1 MMGELA
7 NHLNREGLEISHSKV
22 SPEQLVGL
30 LLRVRDGTL
39 SNKIAREVFADL
51 WAGTFANA
59 DQAIEAKGLQQIQD
73 TGLIES
79 LIDEVLAS
87 QPKMVEEFRAGKDK
101 ALNALVGQ
109 VMKRSQGKAN
119 PQMVSDLMRQRLD

>member
-1 MMGELA
+1 
-7 NHLNREGLEISHSKV
+7 
-22 SPEQLVGL
+22 
-30 LLRVRDGTL
+30 
-39 SNKIAREVFADL
+39 
-51 WAGTFANA
+51 
-59 DQAIEAKGLQQIQD
+59 
-73 TGLIES
+73 GLIES
-79 LIDEVLAS
+79 LIEEVLAS

>member
-1 MMGELA
+1 M
-7 NHLNREGLEISHSKV
+7 
-22 SPEQLVGL
+22 
-30 LLRVRDGTL
+30 
-39 SNKIAREVFADL
+39 
-51 WAGTFANA
+51 
-59 DQAIEAKGLQQIQD
+59 
-73 TGLIES
+73 IES